1 MRNIGMLIRED
12 LRRIGKNV
20 IAVIV
25 IMGISIVPSL
35 YAWFNIAAS
44 WDPYGNTGSLQVAV
58 ASQDKGYEGKLIPV
72 SLNLGDMVLS
82 KLREN
87 EQLDWK
93 FTKAKEA
100 EEGVK
105 NGTYYAAI
113 VIPEDFS
120 TSMLSLFSEEVT
132 HPKITYYLNE
142 KENAIAPKVTDK
154 GAGEVQ
160 KQVNEVFVKTV
171 SQIGLDAASMIGQ
184 VAKQEGNKKINEN
197 LERNMQQISGNLRA
211 AAETARSFA
220 SLGDS
225 LSEMLNTTSGLLG
238 SAKESLLSGSDLQK
252 ENQNAIQT
260 AEQLVTNVTEEIG
273 TAVDQSKAYYGKI
286 SDTADGILSQ
296 ISQNTSD
303 ASSSLSGLA
312 DQVQRLIDCYSDL
325 QKKIDRINASL
336 PQQSTALAKLNAK
349 IAQALDQQKAVKE
362 KIQSAADGVTAIP
375 QETEQFRKEI
385 KDAIQTGSAG
395 FTDLKKEYENHI
407 KDGLDDVFE
416 TLDQTNGAL
425 NGLTGNLEKE
435 MTEIRQA
442 AGTSGMNLE
451 KTGKALQDSAA
462 LLDTAAAD
470 METLVSRIQKEGL
483 DSVVSELT
491 KENPETI
498 SSFLASPVKLKTESY
513 YPVENY
519 GSAMAPFYSTL
530 SVWVGGIIIVAMMKT
545 GIPKS
550 YRLKI
555 ATIKPYQIYLGRYLL
570 FLMIGIL
577 QSSLICLGDLYF
589 LNIQC
594 EHPFLFV
601 VTGWITSAVYV
612 NMIYTLTVAFG
623 DIGKAVSVLLLVM
636 QVAGSGGT
644 FPIEVAPG
652 FFRAVYP
659 FLPFVHSMNAM
670 RECIAGFYGNTFGKE
685 LVLLSLFL
693 VPSLLLGL
701 LLRKPIVRLMDRFTE
716 KLEET
721 RLM

>member
-1 MRNIGMLIRED
+1 M
-12 LRRIGKNV
+12 
-20 IAVIV
+20 
-25 IMGISIVPSL
+25 
-35 YAWFNIAAS
+35 
-44 WDPYGNTGSLQVAV
+44 
-58 ASQDKGYEGKLIPV
+58 
-72 SLNLGDMVLS
+72 
-82 KLREN
+82 
-87 EQLDWK
+87 
-93 FTKAKEA
+93 
-100 EEGVK
+100 
-105 NGTYYAAI
+105 
-113 VIPEDFS
+113 
-120 TSMLSLFSEEVT
+120 
-132 HPKITYYLNE
+132 
-142 KENAIAPKVTDK
+142 
-154 GAGEVQ
+154 
-160 KQVNEVFVKTV
+160 
-171 SQIGLDAASMIGQ
+171 
-184 VAKQEGNKKINEN
+184 
-197 LERNMQQISGNLRA
+197 
-211 AAETARSFA
+211 
-220 SLGDS
+220 
-225 LSEMLNTTSGLLG
+225 
-238 SAKESLLSGSDLQK
+238 
-252 ENQNAIQT
+252 
-260 AEQLVTNVTEEIG
+260 
-273 TAVDQSKAYYGKI
+273 
-286 SDTADGILSQ
+286 
-296 ISQNTSD
+296 
-303 ASSSLSGLA
+303 
-312 DQVQRLIDCYSDL
+312 
-325 QKKIDRINASL
+325 
-336 PQQSTALAKLNAK
+336 
-349 IAQALDQQKAVKE
+349 
-362 KIQSAADGVTAIP
+362 
-375 QETEQFRKEI
+375 
-385 KDAIQTGSAG
+385 
-395 FTDLKKEYENHI
+395 
-407 KDGLDDVFE
+407 
-416 TLDQTNGAL
+416 DQTNGAL